1 MKNGFN
7 VESVQL
13 QRDIEAFLYHEAELL
28 DDRRF
33 EEWLNLFH
41 ESAHYWV
48 PTRRNLGRRQVRDF
62 AEPDE
67 LAHFDDDRA
76 TLGMR
81 VARLKTSFA
90 WAEQPPSR
98 TRRIIGNV
106 RLKAGQ
112 DGDKVSVRSNFLCRC
127 DRFETD
133 TENWSG
139 ERHDVLTRS
148 DDDWL
153 IVSRMVIVDQTVI
166 LANSISI
173 FF

>member
-1 MKNGFN
+1 VTTGYS
-7 VESVQL
+7 VESVYL
-13 QRDIEAFLYHEAELL
+13 QRDVEAFLYYEAELL

-33 EEWLNLFH
+33 EDWLTLFH
-41 ESAHYWV
+41 DDVHYWV
-48 PTRRNLGRRQVRDF
+48 PTRRNLGRRQLRDF
-62 AEPDE
+62 SEPDE

-76 TLGMR
+76 TLAMR

-106 RLKAGQ
+106 RITRGEDA
-112 DGDKVSVRSNFLCRC
+112 DRFSVRSNFLCRC

-133 TENWSG
+133 SENWSG
-139 ERHDVLTRS
+139 ERHDVLTRR
-148 DDDWL
+148 DGNWL
-153 IVSRMVIVDQTVI
+153 IASRMVIVDQTV
-166 LANSISI
+166 LQANSVSI